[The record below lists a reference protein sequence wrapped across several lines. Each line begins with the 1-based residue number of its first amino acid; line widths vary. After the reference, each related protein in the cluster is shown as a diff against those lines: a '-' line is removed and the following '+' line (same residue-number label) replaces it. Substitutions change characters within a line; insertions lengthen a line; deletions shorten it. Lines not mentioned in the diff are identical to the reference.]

1 MKKLFSLLLLLI
13 IPQIVYSYEN
23 NNVGYSDVETLI
35 ILDLS
40 SSMIMPFEDKTR
52 FDVAVD
58 TISKLLDKYSEQSK
72 IGLRI
77 IGFAKQLVITPE
89 VLLGITQADMCT
101 LTSTPI
107 SIQAG
112 TKSRIRRKIDTLF
125 PLGNTPIEL
134 ALRQS
139 IDNDFHNPNSFKH
152 IILVTDGGENCGG
165 DACSYIKE
173 ITSTRTD
180 IRIDVIAIKLEA
192 DDFPL
197 YNCITQETKGQ
208 FININ
213 TIDDTNM
220 QELPIARPITQI
232 PVNKQIPQ
240 QTQYQQSN
248 RYFRLENHLYE
259 IK

>member
-13 IPQIVYSYEN
+13 VPNIVFAYEN
-23 NNVGYSDVETLI
+23 YNSGYSDVETLI

-40 SSMIMPFEDKTR
+40 SSMILPLEDRTR
-52 FDVAVD
+52 FDVAVQ
-58 TISKLLDKYSEQSK
+58 TIKNLLDKYSEDSK
-72 IGLRI
+72 VGLRI
-77 IGFAKQLVITPE
+77 IGMAKPLVITPE
-89 VLLGITQADMCT
+89 VLFGVTQEDMCT

-112 TKSRIRRKIDTLF
+112 TKSRIKRKINTLF

-134 ALRQS
+134 TLRQS

-152 IILVTDGGENCGG
+152 IILITDGGENCGG

-173 ITSTRTD
+173 ITSTRND
-180 IRIDVIAIKLEA
+180 IRIDVIAIKLES

-197 YNCITQETKGQ
+197 YNCITQQTNGQ
-208 FININ
+208 IININ
-213 TIDDTNM
+213 TSDDTIIRFN
-220 QELPIARPITQI
+220 PPQI
-232 PVNKQIPQ
+232 QYNIQQPVN
-240 QTQYQQSN
+240 QTVQNQSAN
-248 RYFRLENHLYE
+248 NSFRLESHLYE